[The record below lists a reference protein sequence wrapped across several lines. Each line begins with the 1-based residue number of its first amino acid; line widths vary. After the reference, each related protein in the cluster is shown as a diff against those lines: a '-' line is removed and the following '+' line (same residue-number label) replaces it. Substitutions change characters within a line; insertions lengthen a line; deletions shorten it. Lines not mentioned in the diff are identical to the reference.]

1 MLHVGAVTSP
11 GARDQH
17 WVPEPKPQR
26 TELREGSAQEG
37 ASMVAVPSG
46 VLGPLSGS
54 IPCTQLEGG
63 TRQARHAAQPSK
75 YLYNIAPWPATR
87 QATCRA
93 TAMPHGMSPMRNDF
107 MGSLGHSKG
116 SPWTSQSGARGVRG
130 KGAGSN
136 ANPAWNRRRAAAPLL
151 LLGS

>member
-1 MLHVGAVTSP
+1 
-11 GARDQH
+11 
-17 WVPEPKPQR
+17 
-26 TELREGSAQEG
+26 
-37 ASMVAVPSG
+37 MVAVPSR

-54 IPCTQLEGG
+54 IPCTQLEGR

-93 TAMPHGMSPMRNDF
+93 TAMPHRMSLMRNDF

-136 ANPAWNRRRAAAPLL
+136 ANPAWSRRRAAAPLL